1 MSENNITFEVDVDM
15 AEIYTDPLPVSK
27 DPLVP
32 SIVFIVP
39 YRDRE
44 EHHRKFSEHMKYI
57 LADVRGY
64 KIYYIH
70 QCDNRGFNRG
80 AMKNIGLRVIK
91 NKWPEDYTKI
101 TLVFNDIDCMPKTP
115 GLLNYATTPNRIK
128 HFYGFRHTLGGI
140 FSINAGDFERIN
152 GFPNFWTWGYED
164 NMFQT
169 RAQNA
174 GIFIDRSQFYGILDP
189 SILRLPQGN
198 IRPVNKTEF
207 DRYASGTKEGIK
219 QIMNLEYSLNEYT
232 GFVDVTNF
240 ITGTYEVVSN
250 TVNYDLANGP
260 IPFKQL
266 LSRRKNASIKMQ
278 II

>member
-1 MSENNITFEVDVDM
+1 MSENIMYDIDVDLG
-15 AEIYTDPLPVSK
+15 EIYKESEIHKETHI
-27 DPLVP
+27 P

-44 EHHRKFSEHMKYI
+44 EHYRRFSEHMKYI
-57 LADVRGY
+57 LADVNGY

-70 QCDNRGFNRG
+70 QCDDRGFNRG
-80 AMKNIGLRVIK
+80 AMKNIGFRVVK
-91 NKWPEDYTKI
+91 NKWPEDYKKI

-115 GLLNYATTPNRIK
+115 GLLNYQTVPNRIK

-140 FSINAGDFERIN
+140 VSINAGDFEKIN

-174 GIFIDRSQFYGILDP
+174 GILIDRSQFYGILDQ
-189 SILRLPQGN
+189 SILRLPQNN

-207 DRYASGTKEGIK
+207 DRYANGTKEGIL
-219 QIMNLEYSLNEYT
+219 QISDLEYSVNEYT
-232 GFVDVTNF
+232 GFVDVSNF
-240 ITGTYEVVSN
+240 ITGTQELTAN
-250 TVNYDLANGP
+250 TTNYDLINGP
-260 IPFKQL
+260 VPFKHFF
-266 LSRRKNASIKMQ
+266 SRRKFTSIKMQ
-278 II
+278 IM